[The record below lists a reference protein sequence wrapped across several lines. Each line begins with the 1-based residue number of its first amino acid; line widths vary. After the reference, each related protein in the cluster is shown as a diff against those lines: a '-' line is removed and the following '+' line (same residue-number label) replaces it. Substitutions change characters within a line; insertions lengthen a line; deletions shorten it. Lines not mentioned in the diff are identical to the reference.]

1 VSQSKSRRSSKSARP
16 GSIGVHHSHGPRPP
30 DTPGG
35 DRRLAVA
42 IAVNVLLTVAQIVG
56 GVFSGS
62 LALIADAIHNLSD
75 AAALAI
81 TLIARR
87 IARQPA
93 DSNHTYG
100 HGRAE
105 MIGAFFNL
113 SWLIFIGL
121 FLIVEAVDRLLDPQ
135 LVKGWTVVIIGGIA
149 LAVDVVTAMLTFA
162 MARHSMNIRAAF
174 IHNLSDALAS
184 VGVIVGG
191 TLIILKGWLFVDAIV
206 TLVIAGYILVHAG
219 FEIPR
224 AVHILMQ
231 GVPEDIELA
240 DVTDAMLAVPGVHD
254 IHHVHIWHIDEHRR
268 SLESH
273 VVVDPVDMDR
283 MEEIKAAIKK
293 LLAERFAIGHST
305 LEFEYPGRGEGLGAA
320 ARED

>member
-1 VSQSKSRRSSKSARP
+1 M
-16 GSIGVHHSHGPRPP
+16 
-30 DTPGG
+30 
-35 DRRLAVA
+35 
-42 IAVNVLLTVAQIVG
+42 LLTVAQIVG

-81 TLIARR
+81 ALIARR

-93 DSNHTYG
+93 DANHTYG

-105 MIGAFFNL
+105 MLGAFFNL

-135 LVKGWTVVIIGGIA
+135 PVEGWTVVIIAGIA
-149 LAVDVVTAMLTFA
+149 LIVDVVTAMLTFA

-184 VGVIVGG
+184 LGVIVGG

-206 TLVIAGYILVHAG
+206 TLAIAGYILVHAG
-219 FEIPR
+219 FEIPK

-231 GVPEDIELA
+231 GVPEDIDLSE
-240 DVTDAMLAVPGVHD
+240 VTDAMMQVPGVRD
-254 IHHVHIWHIDEHRR
+254 IHHVHIWHIDENRR

-283 MEEIKAAIKK
+283 MEEIKAALKA
-293 LLAERFAIGHST
+293 LLADRFEIGHST
-305 LEFEYPGRGEGLGAA
+305 LEFEYPGRGAGLGAVA
-320 ARED
+320 GED